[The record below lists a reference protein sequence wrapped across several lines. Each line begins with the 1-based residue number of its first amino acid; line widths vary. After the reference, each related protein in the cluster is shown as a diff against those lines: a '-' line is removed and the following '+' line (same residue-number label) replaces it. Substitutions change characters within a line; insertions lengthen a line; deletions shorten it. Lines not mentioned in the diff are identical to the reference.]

1 MSDNELIQ
9 RIKVGD
15 KSELVAVYKRYR
27 TEFLNWAVHKYGCT
41 MDEAKDVYQHSILIF
56 YEKITQDKLTFLTST
71 IKTYLFAIGKNQV
84 LEKIKRNN
92 RFSDSSHFETSGNIF
107 DTDELNK
114 ENEIRLDLVEKCLKE
129 LGDPCRALLISYY
142 YEKKSMQEI
151 AELLGYKN
159 TDTTKNQKYKCLKRL
174 KKLFIDNS

>member
-1 MSDNELIQ
+1 MIANELIQ

-15 KSELVAVYKRYR
+15 KSELVTVYKRYR
-27 TEFLNWAVHKYGCT
+27 TEFLNWAVQKYGRT

-71 IKTYLFAIGKNQV
+71 IKTYLFSIGKNQV

-92 RFSDSSHFETSGNIF
+92 RFSDSTQFEASGNIF
-107 DTDELNK
+107 YTDELNS
-114 ENEIRLDLVEKCLKE
+114 ENENRLDLVEKCLEE

-142 YEKKSMQEI
+142 YEISN
-151 AELLGYKN
+151 A
-159 TDTTKNQKYKCLKRL
+159 
-174 KKLFIDNS
+174 

>member
-9 RIKVGD
+9 KIKIGD
-15 KSELVAVYKRYR
+15 KSELVTVYKRYR
-27 TEFLNWAVHKYGCT
+27 TEFLNWAVNKYGCSL
-41 MDEAKDVYQHSILIF
+41 DEAKDVYQHSILIF

-92 RFSDSSHFETSGNIF
+92 RFSSSIQFEASGNIF
-107 DTDELNK
+107 QTDELNL
-114 ENEIRLDLVEKCLKE
+114 ENETRLNLVEKCLEE

-142 YEKKSMQEI
+142 YEKKSMIEI

-174 KKLFIDNS
+174 KKLFIEHS